1 MNILAKDVMTENVV
15 SVPDFLDLRELGKLL
30 VDRNISGA
38 PVVDNDQN
46 LVGVV
51 SLTDLVL
58 YNLSRDD
65 ELVFESDFYHS
76 ARMDSQHLLPGFQ
89 IEDCNTG
96 TVSDIMTPVVH
107 SVTENASISSVSRIM
122 TKHHVH
128 RVIVRKGK
136 KIRGIIS
143 ALDLLTVVGRIVKK
157 KTASRK
163 TSSRKTSSRKTSV
176 K

>member
-1 MNILAKDVMTENVV
+1 MNILAKDVMTDNVV
-15 SVPDFLDLRELGKLL
+15 SVPDFLELRELGRLL

-38 PVVDNDQN
+38 PVVDDDQN

-96 TVSDIMTPVVH
+96 AVSDIMTPVVH
-107 SVTENASISSVSRIM
+107 SVTENASIATVSRIM

-136 KIRGIIS
+136 KIKGIIS
-143 ALDLLTVVGRIVKK
+143 ALDLLTVIARPAPKK
-157 KTASRK
+157 KARK
-163 TSSRKTSSRKTSV
+163 KSGPKNR
-176 K
+176 